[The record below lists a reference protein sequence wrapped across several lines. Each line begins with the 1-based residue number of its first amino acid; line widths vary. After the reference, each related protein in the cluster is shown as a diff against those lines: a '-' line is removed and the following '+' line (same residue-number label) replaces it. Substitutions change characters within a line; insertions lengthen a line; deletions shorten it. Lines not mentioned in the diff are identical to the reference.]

1 MNDYVALLHSIV
13 LGPGRRLII
22 ADLRAMAEDLGFA
35 ECRTLVATGNL
46 VFRTEAAPVR
56 EIEDRLERAFEA
68 RFGKHVDILVRSGGD
83 WLKLAADNPFADGN
97 PPDVCVRVMR
107 APLDNSVIDFLER
120 YRDREKIT
128 LAGGDL
134 WIDFCSKP
142 SESRLLSVLT
152 TKRLGVGTTRNANTV
167 NGLAEMLR

>member
-13 LGPGRRLII
+13 LGPGKRLIM
-22 ADLRAMAEDLGFA
+22 ADLRALAEQLGFTD
-35 ECRTLVATGNL
+35 CKTLVATGNL

-56 EIEDRLERAFEA
+56 EIEDRLERAFEK
-68 RFGKHVDILVRSGGD
+68 RFGKHVDILVRAGDD
-83 WLKLAADNPFADGN
+83 WLKLAADNPFPQGN

-107 APLDNSVIDFLER
+107 APLDHRVLELLEK
-120 YRDREKIT
+120 YRGREKIT

-134 WIDFCSKP
+134 WIDFCGKP
-142 SESRLLSVLT
+142 SESRLLPVLT

-167 NGLAEMLR
+167 KGLAEMLR